1 MIKKET
7 TGKIISN
14 KMDKTVVVAVK
25 QQISHKKYKKIIIRT
40 NKYYAHDEL
49 NQYNI
54 GDVVKIQAIRPL
66 SKNKRWNVVT
76 LIKENKT
83 IL

>member
-1 MIKKET
+1 MVKKEN
-7 TGKIISN
+7 TGKIISD
-14 KMDKTVVVAVK
+14 KMNKTVVVAVK

-54 GDVVKIQAIRPL
+54 GDIVKIQAIRPL
-66 SKNKRWNVVT
+66 SKNKRWNVVQ
-76 LIKENKT
+76 LIKKNNI